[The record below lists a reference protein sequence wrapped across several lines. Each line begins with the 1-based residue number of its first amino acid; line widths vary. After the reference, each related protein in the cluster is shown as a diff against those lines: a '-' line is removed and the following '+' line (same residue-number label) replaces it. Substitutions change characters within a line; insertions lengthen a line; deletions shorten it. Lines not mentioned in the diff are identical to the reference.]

1 MKKLKIFYGFYDF
14 ANSAYG
20 IVLQNYLLPTYFS
33 VVLINHW
40 LTLGSWWLANWIST
54 VLGVVIWILAWRSAD
69 RKWDFI
75 KPFLGLVASAF
86 LFSLMLWYA
95 IYADPKYVFWIYMV
109 ANWFY
114 IWSISVYNWLLSQL
128 VNKKDSHEFSW
139 FAWGFGYLWWIIWLI
154 VIMLLQKIFWTYNP
168 LIFIFISVFYM
179 IFSLISVIWIKN
191 SKIEIKK
198 RERQEKPITSKTKLK
213 LLFWYW
219 LISECIT
226 VILLFFGTYVTGELK
241 LSLTIAWVCMLLVQL
256 IGLPATIYWS
266 RLFNKLWE
274 RKSMNI
280 MVVIW
285 VIAIISLIIG
295 IWYAWLI
302 ITLILWWLVVW
313 NTQSLMRSEYSNLI
327 DSSKSWFEFGIFGF
341 ITQIWSFIWPII
353 YWYMS
358 DWLWSQKIP
367 LLIFGIFMVIWLIFI
382 NKSPVPQMK
391 HGLIYGIDQ
400 KWD

>member
-54 VLGVVIWILAWRSAD
+54 LIGVVIGIYVWKLAD
-69 RKWDFI
+69 RNWDMI
-75 KPFLGLVASAF
+75 KPFLYLVVSAF

-95 IYADPKYVFWIYMV
+95 VYSDPKYVFWIYMIS
-109 ANWFY
+109 NWLY
-114 IWSISVYNWLLSQL
+114 IWSISLYNWLLTRL
-128 VNKKDSHEFSW
+128 VDKKESHEFSG
-139 FAWGFGYLWWIIWLI
+139 FAWGFWYLWWIIWLVI
-154 VIMLLQKIFWTYNP
+154 IMLLQKVFWTYSP
-168 LIFIFISVFYM
+168 FIFIFISIFYI

-191 SKIEIKK
+191 SKLEIKQSEK
-198 RERQEKPITSKTKLK
+198 WEKPITNKTKLK

-226 VILLFFGTYVTGELK
+226 VILLFFGVYITGELK
-241 LSLTIAWVCMLLVQL
+241 LSLTIAGVCMLLVQV
-256 IGLPATIYWS
+256 IGLPSTIYWS
-266 RLFNKLWE
+266 RLFSRLWE

-280 MVVIW
+280 MVAIW
-285 VIAIISLIIG
+285 VIAIISLVIG
-295 IWYAWLI
+295 IWYSWLI

-353 YWYMS
+353 YWYLS

-391 HGLIYGIDQ
+391 QGLLCEAD
-400 KWD
+400 